1 MKQNKGHN
9 DQENENT
16 SFGTNKQ
23 NIYKVPDNY
32 FNELNVNLEAKIAE
46 EEVLIQDLK
55 KKNIYK
61 TPDQYFEKLPE
72 IIDSKLNLV
81 SKDPKIIAFK
91 NFNVVTLLKMA
102 ASIALILSLGYT
114 GYYIVNSNQ
123 NNTAEL
129 TNNSYYNFSIS
140 EYETGLFDETED
152 ELIVSLDFN
161 NSISEKELLFDYFT
175 LEDPELTL
183 DEIDEYLDSDI
194 ELNIEF

>member
-1 MKQNKGHN
+1 
-9 DQENENT
+9 
-16 SFGTNKQ
+16 
-23 NIYKVPDNY
+23 
-32 FNELNVNLEAKIAE
+32 
-46 EEVLIQDLK
+46 
-55 KKNIYK
+55 
-61 TPDQYFEKLPE
+61 
-72 IIDSKLNLV
+72 
-81 SKDPKIIAFK
+81 
-91 NFNVVTLLKMA
+91 MA